1 MLTSMWKMYNLA
13 NRVRIISERRTD
25 IARYLAKNQN
35 LFMLKQMIVKIYGI
49 ELVNPQLSSSQD
61 DDMHILFMM
70 CFILINQFITCL
82 SFYTSQ
88 VKVYPDTLNQPF
100 GSLKF
105 WPFDLGIFICIINNF
120 SLAMVT
126 FRF

>member
-1 MLTSMWKMYNLA
+1 
-13 NRVRIISERRTD
+13 
-25 IARYLAKNQN
+25 
-35 LFMLKQMIVKIYGI
+35 MLKQMIVKIYGI

>member
-1 MLTSMWKMYNLA
+1 MYNLA

-105 WPFDLGIFICIINNF
+105 WPFGLGIFICIINNF